1 MMNNYAVPDIG
12 ARYKIGTVLVS
23 ASITGQYRLSGTGQY
38 RFHTNIW
45 YRDKTVH

>member
-1 MMNNYAVPDIG
+1 MNNYAVPDIG
-12 ARYKIGTVLVS
+12 ARYKSGTVLVS
-23 ASITGQYRLSGTGQY
+23 ASITGQYRLSSTGQY